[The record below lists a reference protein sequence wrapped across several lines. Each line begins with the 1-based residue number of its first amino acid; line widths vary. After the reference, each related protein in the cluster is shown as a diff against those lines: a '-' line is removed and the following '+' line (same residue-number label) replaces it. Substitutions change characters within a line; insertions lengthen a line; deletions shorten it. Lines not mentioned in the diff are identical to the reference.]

1 MSNIEEELIAGESIV
16 TRTTKHWISPLAD
29 SKWAILLLILGVV
42 LAWLQ
47 GDQTNGVMGFFNR
60 LLGLG
65 QLVLVLGALGSIA
78 YNIVAWRTADFA
90 VTTQRVVGHEGLLR
104 QRNYDTLLTSIADV
118 RSTVPAVG
126 RALGYGN
133 LRIISASG
141 DAGAYT
147 LTSIRGVDAFKKSIV
162 EQKTGSAAATDRQA
176 AMQAVASAQAS
187 QPAAAPVAA
196 APSTAELTATLAD
209 LAKLRDSGAIT
220 TEEFEAKKADLLGRI

>member
-1 MSNIEEELIAGESIV
+1 MSDIEEELIAGESIV
-16 TRTTKHWISPLAD
+16 TRTTKHWISPIAD
-29 SKWAILLLILGVV
+29 SKWAILALILGVV

-65 QLVLVLGALGSIA
+65 QLVLVLGALGSIG
-78 YNIVAWRTADFA
+78 YNVIAWRTADFA

-104 QRNYDTLLTSIADV
+104 RRNYDTLLTSIADV

-147 LTSIRGVDAFKKSIV
+147 LTAIRGVDAFKKSIV
-162 EQKTGSAAATDRQA
+162 EQKTGSAVAAV
-176 AMQAVASAQAS
+176 QAVAQAS
-187 QPAAAPVAA
+187 AASIAAAPAPA
-196 APSTAELTATLAD
+196 PPAPAPSTSADAMATLEN
-209 LAKLRDSGAIT
+209 LAKLRDAGAIT
-220 TEEFEAKKADLLGRI
+220 PEEFEAKKTELMARI